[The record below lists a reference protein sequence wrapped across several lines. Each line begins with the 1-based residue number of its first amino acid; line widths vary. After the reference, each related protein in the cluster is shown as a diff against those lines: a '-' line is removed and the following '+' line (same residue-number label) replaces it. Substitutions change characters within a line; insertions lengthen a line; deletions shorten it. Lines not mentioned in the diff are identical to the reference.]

1 MIIIDGRLIAK
12 NIRGVLKKE
21 VGELNRP
28 PVLAVILVGQDPAS
42 ELYTRIKEKAAM
54 EIGIKFVKYTLPE
67 NATEQQLSDLII
79 KLNNDS
85 NTNAIVIQLPLPLQI
100 DTSKIIS
107 LIKPHKDADA
117 LNEKTKITPPT
128 VGAIMEIFSHYRIS
142 LKDKNIVIVGHG
154 KLVGKPLSMYFDK
167 HGIKYEICDKNTA
180 NLAEKTLRADVIIA
194 GTGSPHLIKKNMVKK
209 NVVIIDAGTAVEK
222 TSDNKSKV
230 LGDVDFENVQLIAS
244 YITPPTGGVGPITVA
259 KLLENV
265 VALAKKND

>member
-1 MIIIDGRLIAK
+1 
-12 NIRGVLKKE
+12 
-21 VGELNRP
+21 
-28 PVLAVILVGQDPAS
+28 
-42 ELYTRIKEKAAM
+42 
-54 EIGIKFVKYTLPE
+54 
-67 NATEQQLSDLII
+67 LII

-85 NTNAIVIQLPLPLQI
+85 NTNAIVIQLPLPVQI
-100 DTSKIIS
+100 DTNKIIG
-107 LIKPHKDADA
+107 LLKPRKDADA

-128 VGAIMEIFSHYRIS
+128 VGAIMAIFSHYRIS

-180 NLAEKTLRADVIIA
+180 NLAKKTLNADVIIA

-265 VALAKKND
+265 VALVKKND